1 MGDHFLGAD
10 TVDIGLA
17 EQHPRAAVAA
27 VAAFELA
34 AGDAVTIE
42 HQWAFGFA

>member
-1 MGDHFLGAD
+1 MGDHFRGDD

-27 VAAFELA
+27 VAAVELA
-34 AGDAVTIE
+34 AGDAVTTE
-42 HQWAFGFA
+42 HQWAFGLA